1 MTGDKKRGTGGNL
14 ARRETQHPTAKPINK
29 LFRRNSICFF
39 VDCAKQRVLPYA
51 GASSHEH
58 RIKKGDKKKNAETAS
73 NSNSHTLEKAL
84 RTRTAKVNCLGNDAY
99 VSRSHSGFVWFCYI
113 FGKGSLAQYASLPNC
128 SVCNCLKRPPNG
140 GLEWVGTV

>member
-1 MTGDKKRGTGGNL
+1 MFFWLIVQNKGFCHTPVHHRTNTGS
-14 ARRETQHPTAKPINK
+14 RRKTK
-29 LFRRNSICFF
+29 LP
-39 VDCAKQRVLPYA
+39 K
-51 GASSHEH
+51 
-58 RIKKGDKKKNAETAS
+58 AETAS